1 MAKEQRPL
9 PLQRGMSSLGKAIER
24 PGRRRAARVLPRAVT
39 DARRG
44 AAPGSPVSRRRH
56 QATPLTNRR
65 CVDRSLCV

>member
-44 AAPGSPVSRRRH
+44 ARPRFTGLAASSPGHATHEPPVR
-56 QATPLTNRR
+56 
-65 CVDRSLCV
+65 

>member
-44 AAPGSPVSRRRH
+44 RFTGLAASSPGHATHEPPVR
-56 QATPLTNRR
+56 
-65 CVDRSLCV
+65 